1 MSKRE
6 NSNVPQIRF
15 KGFDGEWQLKSLS
28 DLIAL
33 ENGFAFK
40 SRNFSARPTST
51 VVLTPGNVKVG
62 GGFQHG
68 KGQYYLENQ
77 NIPNKFIFEAGDIFV
92 TMTDLTPTSQ
102 ALGFPAIVPKDSN
115 IYLHNQRL
123 GKLVGYHG
131 HEGFLFYSLC
141 VPKVQ
146 KEVVSTASGTT
157 VKHTS
162 PSKFLN
168 RDFCLPTKD
177 EQAKVGVFFQELDQ
191 LIQQHLHKHDKL
203 VTLKQAML
211 QKMFPQPGATAPEIR
226 FKEFEGE
233 WEEKKLG
240 ELMPITSAARVHKH
254 EWTRSGVPFFRTSDV
269 VSLYKGEENAKAFIS
284 LDLYEKLSDKI
295 GRIKC
300 GDILITG
307 GGSIGIPFL
316 AKSDD
321 PLYFKDADLLWLKVP
336 GSVDSIYLYVF
347 FSSVRFRGYLGSISH
362 IGTIG
367 HFTVEQAKKTPIA
380 IPLQAEQ
387 KKIGTYFRQ
396 LDELIARHAT
406 QLEKLKQVKVACLE
420 KMFI

>member
-1 MSKRE
+1 MNKSEKSK
-6 NSNVPQIRF
+6 VPQIRF
-15 KGFDGEWQLKSLS
+15 KGFEGEWELKSLS

-33 ENGFAFK
+33 ESGFAFK
-40 SRNFSARPTST
+40 SRNFSAKPTNT
-51 VVLTPGNVKVG
+51 IVLTPGNVKIG

-68 KGQYYLENQ
+68 KGQYYSENQ
-77 NIPNKFIFEAGDIFV
+77 NTPDKLIFESGDIFV

-102 ALGFPAIVPKDSN
+102 ALGFPAIVPKDGN
-115 IYLHNQRL
+115 VYLHNQRL
-123 GKLVGYHG
+123 GKLTGYYG
-131 HEGFLFYSLC
+131 YKDFLFYSLC
-141 VPKVQ
+141 VPKRQ

-168 RDFCLPTKD
+168 RDFCYPIKD
-177 EQAKVGVFFQELDQ
+177 EQAKVGVFFQNLDQ
-191 LIQQHLHKHDKL
+191 LIQQHLHKHEKL

-211 QKMFPQPGATAPEIR
+211 QKMFPQPGATTPEIR
-226 FKEFEGE
+226 FKGFEGE
-233 WEEKKLG
+233 WVDKTLG

-284 LDLYEKLSDKI
+284 LDLYEKLSEKI
-295 GRIKC
+295 GRIKR

-336 GSVDSIYLYVF
+336 DSIDSIYLYTF
-347 FSSVRFRGYLGSISH
+347 FSSPSFREYLGSISH

-367 HFTVEQAKKTPIA
+367 HYTVEQAKKTPIA

-387 KKIGTYFRQ
+387 EKIGTYFRR
-396 LDELIARHAT
+396 LDKLISRHAT
-406 QLEKLKQVKVACLE
+406 QVEKLKQVKRACLE